1 LKNQLYF
8 LKLPA
13 LLQQHAQ
20 TASRLNGV
28 PINKLYWL
36 FQVAGWATMLLY
48 ELVNYLA
55 MGYFTPVGFGFLS
68 LSALVALT
76 LTHVYHLIIR
86 RVDYSS
92 LKLYQ
97 QVLYFFI
104 ALVSLSVCL
113 FLTSEIEQF
122 IITHRLNK
130 DIISMQSLMYIVN
143 WSRYIVVW
151 LLFYHVAKYFMLKNK
166 AEVAVL
172 ETTLELQDTRLNVL
186 RLQLN
191 PHFLFNALNS
201 IRSLIVYDSEQAREA
216 TTRLSQLLRHTL
228 NYEQQDF
235 IPVKQEIHI
244 VKDYLMLEKI
254 RFDERLDYTIDIPK
268 SAEELQVPASLILTL
283 VENAIKHGIGN
294 SIKGGMINIAI
305 ALQEKTICIQVSNT
319 GQLTHKVNNA
329 GGIGIQNIK
338 KRLELYYANRAIFNI
353 ENKDEQTVL
362 ATVQIPITV

>member
-1 LKNQLYF
+1 
-8 LKLPA
+8 
-13 LLQQHAQ
+13 
-20 TASRLNGV
+20 
-28 PINKLYWL
+28 
-36 FQVAGWATMLLY
+36 MLLY

-55 MGYFTPVGFGFLS
+55 MGYFTPLGFGFLS
-68 LSALVALT
+68 LSAFIALI

-97 QVLYFFI
+97 QVLYFFL

-122 IITHRLNK
+122 ILSHQVNK
-130 DIISMQSLMYIVN
+130 NIISMQSLMFIVN
-143 WSRYIVVW
+143 WSRYIIVW

-172 ETTLELQDTRLNVL
+172 ATTLELQDTRLNVL

-201 IRSLIVYDSEQAREA
+201 IRSLIVYDGEQAREA

-235 IPVKQEIHI
+235 IPIKQEMEI
-244 VKDYLMLEKI
+244 VNDYLMLEKI
-254 RFDERLDYTIDIPK
+254 RFDERLDYTINITQN
-268 SAEELQVPASLILTL
+268 AEALQVPASLILTL

-294 SIKGGMINIAI
+294 SIKGGKISIDI
-305 ALQEKTICIQVSNT
+305 TLQEKTICIQVANT
-319 GQLTHKVNNA
+319 GQLVAGKKTD

-338 KRLELYYANRAIFNI
+338 KRLELYYVNRAAFNI
-353 ENKDEQTVL
+353 NNVDSENVL